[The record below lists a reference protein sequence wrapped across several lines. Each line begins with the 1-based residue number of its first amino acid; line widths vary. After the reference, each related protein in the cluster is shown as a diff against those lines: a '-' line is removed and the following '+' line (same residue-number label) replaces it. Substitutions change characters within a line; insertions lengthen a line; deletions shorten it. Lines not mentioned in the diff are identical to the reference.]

1 MDLYDFSVAVY
12 RILTR
17 NGIDSMEQLLALR
30 RFQIRTLK
38 GMTPRVFEEIDSK
51 IKHYYPRREYKPKP
65 KPAPIQVE
73 GQMSIFDFMEVER

>member
-38 GMTPRVFEEIDSK
+38 GMTPRAFEEIDSK
-51 IKHYYPRREYKPKP
+51 IKRYYPHREYKPKP
-65 KPAPIQVE
+65 KQAPIQVD